1 MNGCLQVSRD
11 QWIIWWVVMG
21 KHKSHVCRKPPDLTL
36 LQDLQIISPSLD
48 KYTCKCTIKKC
59 NKLYIY
65 PMMGGCQ
72 NRILIFFKTTKMIYS
87 VRLKSKQPF
96 YIWKKACHCASRLG
110 TQTSSKFTNYSLNQ
124 GMQETSQ
131 RWADKNSLMLLAPH
145 RFTFASLKSSPNQG
159 MAHFLERCSIRTL
172 CGSKRK
178 NSIAVWS
185 VCGSLS
191 AEHNNLL

>member
-1 MNGCLQVSRD
+1 M
-11 QWIIWWVVMG
+11 
-21 KHKSHVCRKPPDLTL
+21 
-36 LQDLQIISPSLD
+36 
-48 KYTCKCTIKKC
+48 
-59 NKLYIY
+59 YIY
-65 PMMGGCQ
+65 PIIGGCQ
-72 NRILIFFKTTKMIYS
+72 NRILIFLKTTKMIYS

-172 CGSKRK
+172 CSSKRK

-185 VCGSLS
+185 VCGCLFLLS
-191 AEHNNLL
+191 TITRFRKHSRIYRFVRFNATVCLELRYSYYFSSVTLKKRQRIYYNLKQNSFWRNILTAHGSE

>member
-1 MNGCLQVSRD
+1 MCAENHLIWLYFRTSRLYLLVL
-11 QWIIWWVVMG
+11 I
-21 KHKSHVCRKPPDLTL
+21 STL
-36 LQDLQIISPSLD
+36 VNVLLKNVIN
-48 KYTCKCTIKKC
+48 C
-59 NKLYIY
+59 IY
-65 PMMGGCQ
+65 PIMGGCQ